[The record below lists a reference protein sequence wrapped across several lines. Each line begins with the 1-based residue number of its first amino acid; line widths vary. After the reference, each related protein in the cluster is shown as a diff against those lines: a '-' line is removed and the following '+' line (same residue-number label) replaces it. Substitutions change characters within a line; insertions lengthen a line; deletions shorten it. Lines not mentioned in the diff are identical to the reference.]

1 MVKLDKCNE
10 SCHTLD
16 NLLFDRIYVPNK
28 TDDVYLNVLDM
39 ITRIN
44 ESKILTKH
52 ISCRFECKFDG
63 RNCDLN
69 QSGITINVDAMQKF
83 E

>member
-1 MVKLDKCNE
+1 MVKLDKYNG

-16 NLLFDRIYVPNK
+16 NLFDRTYVPNK

-44 ESKILTKH
+44 ESKTLTKH
-52 ISCRFECKFDG
+52 KSCGF
-63 RNCDLN
+63 
-69 QSGITINVDAMQKF
+69 
-83 E
+83 

>member
-1 MVKLDKCNE
+1 MVKLDKCNG

-16 NLLFDRIYVPNK
+16 DPFGIIYVPNK
-28 TDDVYLNVLDM
+28 TDDVYLNVLNM
-39 ITRIN
+39 ITEIS
-44 ESKILTKH
+44 ESKTLTKH

-69 QSGITINVDAMQKF
+69 QKRNNNRCRCDAKI
-83 E
+83 